1 MSKFIIFCNYNVY
14 YSIDCKS
21 ISNFHQLN
29 FIKYFSIS
37 QKRGGNLR
45 GVRGYKPGQN
55 PIMYVDKIIYDL
67 YGQKISETNGNG
79 IITGYTYN
87 PLNRRLTNL
96 KNYSSN
102 IVLQDN
108 IYTYDNVGNI
118 IRIKDNGMHSKE
130 QIYTYDALYRLID
143 SRGQWNN
150 EPLTYETSLSYSPS
164 GRIINKEMN
173 SKRLNNTYGTYPV
186 NYKNTYLYSP
196 NNPYAVTLI
205 TNNITGRDIRFAWDS
220 KGNMIN
226 SFDEAMRINRQL
238 CWTEDNRLQAFVER
252 DAHIM
257 SSQEIKNNLES
268 GSLTH
273 ADVTGMA
280 AYYNYDASGERNL
293 KLTSPNNNVLQNSNN
308 TYLSSLVYPTLYA
321 SPLITLHHK
330 GYTKHYFDGDR
341 RICSKI
347 GGGFGNVNW
356 ERVNDSIKTISLDYL
371 TQIENQ
377 QRGIHSTFHHCLN
390 SDVEINTRYDLFEML
405 KHHEG
410 DRNEYEPTF
419 YYHSD
424 HLGSAAYLTNQEG
437 SVSQTLNYLPF
448 GEEWVDVKQDIDW
461 PSLINYS
468 FNAKEKDYETGF
480 HYYGSRYYSS
490 ELSIWNSTDPMADKY
505 PSLTPYNY
513 CANNP
518 VKLIDPNGEEFDP
531 VSKET
536 YIEPYKREIQARQE
550 FINNLRGTDKWDD
563 NYKAQYNEYTKILTE
578 ISTLEEDPNN
588 IYKIQNGVN
597 LGKDIQGE
605 VSYGG
610 KDGNK
615 NVINIS
621 LASKH
626 NNVNFMMESLA
637 HELKHAYQFYE
648 GRLGFV
654 IDDDGKQIT
663 ASNSKHL
670 EQEAFTRGAMFSGN
684 TMSNNSNFRLDYNLN
699 HEKYKLPD
707 TYSKLQPIT
716 NIREYRHK
724 YKDKVIIYSHK

>member
-21 ISNFHQLN
+21 ISNFCQLN
-29 FIKYFSIS
+29 FIKYVSIS

-67 YGQKISETNGNG
+67 YGQKISEINGNG
-79 IITGYTYN
+79 IRTEYTYN

-220 KGNMIN
+220 KGNMLH
-226 SFDEAMRINRQL
+226 SYDEAMRIERNL

-347 GGGFGNVNW
+347 GGGFGNVDW
-356 ERVNDSIKTISLDYL
+356 PHIDDSVTSMGLDYI

-405 KHHEG
+405 KNHE
-410 DRNEYEPTF
+410 RNRNDVEPVF

-424 HLGSAAYLTNQEG
+424 HLGSAAYLTNQTG

-468 FNAKEKDYETGF
+468 FNAKEKDYESGF

-531 VSKET
+531 ASKEK
-536 YIEPYKREIQARQE
+536 YVEPYKKEINARKE

-563 NYKAQYNEYTKILTE
+563 NYETQYNEYTKILTE
-578 ISTLEEDPNN
+578 ISTLEEDSNN

>member
-1 MSKFIIFCNYNVY
+1 
-14 YSIDCKS
+14 
-21 ISNFHQLN
+21 
-29 FIKYFSIS
+29 
-37 QKRGGNLR
+37 
-45 GVRGYKPGQN
+45 
-55 PIMYVDKIIYDL
+55 MYVDKIIYDL
-67 YGQKISETNGNG
+67 YGQKISEINGNG
-79 IITGYTYN
+79 IRTEYTYN

-118 IRIKDNGMHSKE
+118 IRIRDNGMHSRE

-164 GRIINKEMN
+164 GRIINKEMD

-186 NYKNTYLYSP
+186 NYKNTYLYNP

-220 KGNMIN
+220 KGNMLH
-226 SFDEAMRINRQL
+226 SYDEAMRIERNL

-293 KLTSPNNNVLQNSNN
+293 KITSPNNNVLQNSNN

-390 SDVEINTRYDLFEML
+390 SDVEINTRYDLFEIL
-405 KHHEG
+405 KHHEQ

-424 HLGSAAYLTNQEG
+424 HLGSAAYLTNQAG
-437 SVSQTLNYLPF
+437 SVFQALNYLPF
-448 GEEWVDVKQDIDW
+448 GEEWVDVKQDIGW

-518 VKLIDPNGEEFDP
+518 VKLIDPNGEDIWEINQEGKILNQIKTKKYDKFVIKNNDGD
-531 VSKET
+531 VISESKKYE
-536 YIEPYKREIQARQE
+536 Y
-550 FINNLRGTDKWDD
+550 GTVTLMVKKHNVNTTKKDD
-563 NYKAQYNEYTKILTE
+563 NGNSIPYNI
-578 ISTLEEDPNN
+578 D
-588 IYKIQNGVN
+588 IYKIKGEKNSNELFQFFAIYANQSEWSQTFVGNSNTSYNFLSTSHIENSEVGGSFISGESPGWGYTLREHRHSHPYSAFPSKSDKKFAIGKQGIPLKIFYKGTLYEYDANG
-597 LGKDIQGE
+597 LT
-605 VSYGG
+605 
-610 KDGNK
+610 GNK
-615 NVINIS
+615 FQFDCFNDE
-621 LASKH
+621 
-626 NNVNFMMESLA
+626 FQ
-637 HELKHAYQFYE
+637 LKE
-648 GRLGFV
+648 
-654 IDDDGKQIT
+654 
-663 ASNSKHL
+663 
-670 EQEAFTRGAMFSGN
+670 
-684 TMSNNSNFRLDYNLN
+684 
-699 HEKYKLPD
+699 
-707 TYSKLQPIT
+707 
-716 NIREYRHK
+716 
-724 YKDKVIIYSHK
+724 

>member
-1 MSKFIIFCNYNVY
+1 
-14 YSIDCKS
+14 
-21 ISNFHQLN
+21 
-29 FIKYFSIS
+29 
-37 QKRGGNLR
+37 
-45 GVRGYKPGQN
+45 
-55 PIMYVDKIIYDL
+55 MYVDKIIYDL
-67 YGQKISETNGNG
+67 YGQKISEINGNG

-102 IVLQDN
+102 LVLQDN

-118 IRIKDNGMHSKE
+118 IRIRDNGMHSRE

-143 SRGQWNN
+143 SQGQWNN
-150 EPLTYETSLSYSPS
+150 EPLTYETFLSYSPS

-186 NYKNTYLYSP
+186 NYKNTYLYNP

-220 KGNMIN
+220 KGNMLH
-226 SFDEAMRINRQL
+226 SYDEAMRIERNL

-293 KLTSPNNNVLQNSNN
+293 KITSPNNNVLQNSNN

-377 QRGIHSTFHHCLN
+377 QRGIYSTFLRCLN

-424 HLGSAAYLTNQEG
+424 HLGSAAYLTNQTG

-468 FNAKEKDYETGF
+468 FNAKEKDYESGL

-505 PSLTPYNY
+505 PSITPYNY

-518 VKLIDPNGEEFDP
+518 VKLIDPNGEEIWIVDKDSEENIKNTLTKQEAQYVKFDTHGRLDKNKLNKCK
-531 VSKET
+531 STSENITALKELANSEYSYIFSTSDT
-536 YIEPYKREIQARQE
+536 Y
-550 FINNLRGTDKWDD
+550 TDGNGKTQRLGIDD
-563 NYKAQYNEYTKILTE
+563 NGAGVKGV
-578 ISTLEEDPNN
+578 TLLPNAEMDMSPDNN
-588 IYKIQNGVN
+588 IYIITGRSLSKENQI
-597 LGKDIQGE
+597 
-605 VSYGG
+605 
-610 KDGNK
+610 
-615 NVINIS
+615 IN
-621 LASKH
+621 
-626 NNVNFMMESLA
+626 LA
-637 HELKHAYQFYE
+637 HEAYGHAYFYE
-648 GRLGFV
+648 LQMQGYNINPNHTYEVRSETPTWNQEFQTYEFNFV
-654 IDDDGKQIT
+654 KIPTNIKLEKQIKVAT
-663 ASNSKHL
+663 QQAL
-670 EQEAFTRGAMFSGN
+670 L
-684 TMSNNSNFRLDYNLN
+684 NFRSR
-699 HEKYKLPD
+699 KK
-707 TYSKLQPIT
+707 
-716 NIREYRHK
+716 
-724 YKDKVIIYSHK
+724 

>member
-1 MSKFIIFCNYNVY
+1 MSKFIIFCNYNIY

-21 ISNFHQLN
+21 ISNFCQLN

-67 YGQKISETNGNG
+67 YGQKISEINGNG
-79 IITGYTYN
+79 IRTEYTYN

-118 IRIKDNGMHSKE
+118 IRIRDNGMHSRE

-164 GRIINKEMN
+164 GRIINKEMD

-186 NYKNTYLYSP
+186 NYKNTYLYNP

-220 KGNMIN
+220 KGNMLH
-226 SFDEAMRINRQL
+226 SYDEAMRIERNL

-293 KLTSPNNNVLQNSNN
+293 KITSPNNNVLQNSNN

-390 SDVEINTRYDLFEML
+390 SDVEINTRYDLFEIL
-405 KHHEG
+405 KHHEQ

-424 HLGSAAYLTNQEG
+424 HLGSAAYLTNQAG
-437 SVSQTLNYLPF
+437 SVFQALNYLPF
-448 GEEWVDVKQDIDW
+448 GEEWVDVKQDIGW

-518 VKLIDPNGEEFDP
+518 VKLIDPNGEDIWEINQEGKILNQIKTKKYDKFVIKNNDGD
-531 VSKET
+531 VISESKKYE
-536 YIEPYKREIQARQE
+536 Y
-550 FINNLRGTDKWDD
+550 GTVTLMVKKHNVNTTKKDD
-563 NYKAQYNEYTKILTE
+563 NGNSIPYNI
-578 ISTLEEDPNN
+578 D
-588 IYKIQNGVN
+588 IYKIKGEKNSNELFQFFAIYANQSEWSQTFVGNSNTSYNFLSTSHIENSEVGGSFISGESPGWGYTLREHRHSHPYSAFPSKSDKKFAIGKQGIPLKIFYKGTLYEYDANG
-597 LGKDIQGE
+597 LT
-605 VSYGG
+605 
-610 KDGNK
+610 GNK
-615 NVINIS
+615 FQFDCFNDE
-621 LASKH
+621 
-626 NNVNFMMESLA
+626 FQ
-637 HELKHAYQFYE
+637 LKE
-648 GRLGFV
+648 
-654 IDDDGKQIT
+654 
-663 ASNSKHL
+663 
-670 EQEAFTRGAMFSGN
+670 
-684 TMSNNSNFRLDYNLN
+684 
-699 HEKYKLPD
+699 
-707 TYSKLQPIT
+707 
-716 NIREYRHK
+716 
-724 YKDKVIIYSHK
+724 

>member
-21 ISNFHQLN
+21 ISNFCQLN

-67 YGQKISETNGNG
+67 YGQKISEINGNG

-102 IVLQDN
+102 LVLQDN

-118 IRIKDNGMHSKE
+118 IRIRDNGMHSRE

-143 SRGQWNN
+143 SQGQWNN
-150 EPLTYETSLSYSPS
+150 EPLTYETFLSYSPS

-186 NYKNTYLYSP
+186 NYKNTYLYNP

-220 KGNMIN
+220 KGNMLH
-226 SFDEAMRINRQL
+226 SYDEAMRIERNL

-293 KLTSPNNNVLQNSNN
+293 KITSPNNNVLQNSNN

-377 QRGIHSTFHHCLN
+377 QRGIYSTFLRCLN

-424 HLGSAAYLTNQEG
+424 HLGSAAYLTNQTG

-468 FNAKEKDYETGF
+468 FNAKEKDYESGL

-505 PSLTPYNY
+505 PSITPYNY

-518 VKLIDPNGEEFDP
+518 VKLIDPNGDTITIPYARDRSRVLKMINSLARGIFGIDKNGYLYLK
-531 VSKET
+531 SKNGKEG
-536 YIEPYKREIQARQE
+536 YSEYYRDKLCEAIKSKDNI
-550 FINNLRGTDKWDD
+550 FIIISQKYTTTNSDGTKNIKDVDLDASGGVTQKLSKGNSSLITISGHSYNGLRDSEGMSIRDE
-563 NYKAQYNEYTKILTE
+563 A
-578 ISTLEEDPNN
+578 
-588 IYKIQNGVN
+588 
-597 LGKDIQGE
+597 KDILG
-605 VSYGG
+605 
-610 KDGNK
+610 
-615 NVINIS
+615 
-621 LASKH
+621 
-626 NNVNFMMESLA
+626 
-637 HELKHAYQFYE
+637 HELVGHAIPRMV
-648 GRLGFV
+648 GS
-654 IDDDGKQIT
+654 DT
-663 ASNSKHL
+663 
-670 EQEAFTRGAMFSGN
+670 GN
-684 TMSNNSNFRLDYNLN
+684 AVDNENKIRRELNNGENQQRAKESWHN
-699 HEKYKLPD
+699 E
-707 TYSKLQPIT
+707 
-716 NIREYRHK
+716 
-724 YKDKVIIYSHK
+724 